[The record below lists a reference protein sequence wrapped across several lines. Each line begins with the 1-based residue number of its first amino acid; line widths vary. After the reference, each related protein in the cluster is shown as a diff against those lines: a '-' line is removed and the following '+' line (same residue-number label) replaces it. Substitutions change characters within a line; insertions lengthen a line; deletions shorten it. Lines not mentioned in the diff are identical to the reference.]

1 MSSIELGTGKGLG
14 LRIGLGLGL
23 RSGLIF
29 MFISQTVYLIYR
41 YSVDDAEYKLHLGK
55 KICSHFRS

>member
-1 MSSIELGTGKGLG
+1 MSYSVNEKSYVCGIGLGIGKGLK

-29 MFISQTVYLIYR
+29 MFI
-41 YSVDDAEYKLHLGK
+41 
-55 KICSHFRS
+55 